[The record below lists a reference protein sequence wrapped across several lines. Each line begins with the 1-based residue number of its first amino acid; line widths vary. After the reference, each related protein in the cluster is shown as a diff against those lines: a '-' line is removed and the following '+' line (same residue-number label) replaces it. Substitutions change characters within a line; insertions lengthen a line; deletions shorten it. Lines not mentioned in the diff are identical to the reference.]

1 MRALA
6 GSILF
11 LAASVALAG
20 GLIAQA
26 LDKTS
31 SMTYGF
37 IGVLAALVIGIVG
50 LGTLVSG
57 FSSDRRE

>member
-11 LAASVALAG
+11 LAAAVALAG

-26 LDKTS
+26 LDKS
-31 SMTYGF
+31 DRFYGMVGMF
-37 IGVLAALVIGIVG
+37 AAFVTGVLG
-50 LGTLVSG
+50 LGTLISG
-57 FSSDRRE
+57 FSSDRRD